1 MHNCMG
7 KNVASFLQKL
17 LIDTSISIWEN
28 ISTEDNNNGDNDM
41 PNVFYVYQSQ
51 YGFEIAV
58 YTNAHM
64 KLTDEENK
72 VVRDFMWKTPTFNTQ
87 MGAYA
92 YLSEHCK

>member
-1 MHNCMG
+1 
-7 KNVASFLQKL
+7 
-17 LIDTSISIWEN
+17 
-28 ISTEDNNNGDNDM
+28 M

-58 YTNAHM
+58 LTNAHLN
-64 KLTDEENK
+64 LTPEESEA
-72 VVRDFMWKTPTFNTQ
+72 VREFAWNVPTFSTQ

>member
-1 MHNCMG
+1 
-7 KNVASFLQKL
+7 
-17 LIDTSISIWEN
+17 
-28 ISTEDNNNGDNDM
+28 M

-58 YTNAHM
+58 RTNAHLS
-64 KLTDEENK
+64 LTAEQRKAVD
-72 VVRDFMWKTPTFNTQ
+72 DFAWNVPTFNTQ